1 MQRHFDLELDDLK
14 QKLLRMGAAVEDQIQ
29 TALRALIDRDSA
41 LAQRV
46 IENDLRVNT
55 FDVQIDEDSLRLL
68 ALHQPTA
75 KDLRFIT
82 TAMKISTELEQR
94 FDEGERPISRRFCKT
109 FHGRKSA
116 SFRRRVT
123 LPIFS
128 GE

>member
-68 ALHQPTA
+68 ALAHLASRLNQSGLNDLARETGLTVVQVQPA
-75 KDLRFIT
+75 K
-82 TAMKISTELEQR
+82 ELQTR
-94 FDEGERPISRRFCKT
+94 
-109 FHGRKSA
+109 
-116 SFRRRVT
+116 
-123 LPIFS
+123 
-128 GE
+128 